1 MCRDYGLGVSGNK
14 STLSTRLQE
23 FSVKFCNDPASCNI
37 TPVKRRSHKGP
48 REGPKKTQ
56 PKQSANRR
64 AAIIDTERVTER
76 SKDTRTT
83 DEMKDLLL
91 WADRTRARLPY
102 KPPKPDTAQPSI
114 VPQTALNPR
123 GDLSA
128 RSLDDRMQMIESHLA
143 TLAAASVAT
152 APYQA
157 FHPPTTSPV
166 QPIPSPD
173 YVIYDHAAQSPYN
186 SYPIYNMES
195 SNWEPTSEFQS
206 SHVHHLDENITI
218 SASTF
223 ALSHVKLPK
232 TSLSTSCVPNVP
244 TRTITLGNGIS
255 LTLTVDEVKHI
266 SVPATSFAE
275 DIGRLNQMWDDI
287 SPHWKNDSV
296 LIISTHAIALMYWP
310 EVFKKTG
317 LWSAHKSAW
326 TEWKG
331 TPNAFWQRFTSK
343 DGGKMSYTA
352 ICADLRMERKKA
364 DDDLAAQARAEY
376 GEEFKVKFSYRCSKT
391 NARVAMTKSS
401 AIAKEYRRLHSA

>member
-1 MCRDYGLGVSGNK
+1 MRVSSSQVAAAEQRGMLLFPTKTGETEERTINGKKQEELKSMCRDYGLGISGNK

-23 FSVKFCNDPASCNI
+23 FSAKFCNDPASCNL

-83 DEMKDLLL
+83 DEMRDLLL

-102 KPPKPDTAQPSI
+102 KPPKPDTTQPSI
-114 VPQTALNPR
+114 VLQTASNPQ
-123 GDLSA
+123 D
-128 RSLDDRMQMIESHLA
+128 
-143 TLAAASVAT
+143 
-152 APYQA
+152 
-157 FHPPTTSPV
+157 
-166 QPIPSPD
+166 
-173 YVIYDHAAQSPYN
+173 
-186 SYPIYNMES
+186 S
-195 SNWEPTSEFQS
+195 SNPEHPSISQS
-206 SHVHHLDENITI
+206 SHAHHLNENSTI
-218 SASTF
+218 PASTF
-223 ALSHVKLPK
+223 TLSHIEPPN
-232 TSLSTSCVPNVP
+232 TSPSTSCVPSIVSPSKVP
-244 TRTITLGNGIS
+244 TRTITLGNKIS

-296 LIISTHAIALMYWP
+296 LIISNHAIALVYWP

-331 TPNAFWQRFTSK
+331 TPDEFWQRFKSK
-343 DGGKMSYTA
+343 DGEKMSYTA
-352 ICADLRMERKKA
+352 ICAYLRMERKKA
-364 DDDLAAQARAEY
+364 DEDLAEQARAEY
-376 GEEFKVKFSYRCSKT
+376 GAEFKVKFSYRCSKT

-401 AIAKEYRRLHSA
+401 AIAKEYRRLRSA